1 MSQSESSP
9 GPLRSTARDDVRQK
23 LGQYLAEVIPGCSDM
38 TVKLSEDAL
47 KAGFSAE
54 TTLFEA
60 SYRLSGERVER
71 PLVLRR
77 QNPTFD
83 ASLITQARVMDALR
97 TQTSLPV
104 PGVIGVGETEHPF
117 GAPFLIM
124 EQLPGRIV
132 PQQPNYHVE
141 GWLAALD
148 RPERSAVWERGIR
161 AIAAVNRVDWRNGL
175 EFLDD
180 PKRGKTG
187 LQQLLSWIEEW
198 LRWALRGRSHPVA
211 EATIAYLKAKAPADP
226 PVNLVWGDAIPA
238 NLLFDEDNKVSG
250 IIDWEWA
257 CLGPAE
263 CDLAW
268 WLYMDSLFS
277 ENFGVPRLEGLP
289 DRGATIRT
297 YEEALGRP
305 VSDLHYY
312 ETLSGLRM
320 VIASMRTVDRVVEAG
335 KLHRENDAWLN
346 NPLAAWLA
354 SRLGLDPVVVGP
366 DFGAYAAALF
376 NR

>member
-1 MSQSESSP
+1 
-9 GPLRSTARDDVRQK
+9 
-23 LGQYLAEVIPGCSDM
+23 M
-38 TVKLSEDAL
+38 TVKVSEEAL

-54 TTLFEA
+54 TILFEA
-60 SYRLSGERVER
+60 SYRLKGERVER

-97 TQTSLPV
+97 TRTSLPV
-104 PGVIGVGETEHPF
+104 PGVIGVGETEPPF

-132 PQQPNYHVE
+132 PQNPNYHCE

-148 RPERSAVWERGIR
+148 LPERSAVWERGIR

-180 PKRGKTG
+180 PKRGETG

-198 LRWALRGRSHPVA
+198 LRWALRGRSHLVA

-238 NLLFDEDNKVSG
+238 NLLFDKDNKVSG
-250 IIDWEWA
+250 IIDWEWV

-277 ENFGVPRLEGLP
+277 ENFSVPRLEGLP

-305 VSDLHYY
+305 VSDLDYY
-312 ETLSGLRM
+312 EMLSGLRM
-320 VIASMRTVDRVVEAG
+320 VIASMRSVDRVVKAG

-354 SRLGLDPVVVGP
+354 RRLGLAPVLVGP
-366 DFGAYAAALF
+366 DFGAYTAALF
-376 NR
+376 QRQ